1 MFEQLY
7 IGFHLLYSGSQLE
20 LLKWDFENWT
30 WGGVVE
36 FNLSLFRYLY
46 LVYLFMAYFNNC
58 NKKWNIKK
66 KFTVTMGNDHE
77 VEFHEIEI
85 GGQMIWQS

>member
-1 MFEQLY
+1 
-7 IGFHLLYSGSQLE
+7 
-20 LLKWDFENWT
+20 
-30 WGGVVE
+30 
-36 FNLSLFRYLY
+36 
-46 LVYLFMAYFNNC
+46 MAYFNNC